1 MMTFLKGGWH
11 GRIPSPSLIP
21 ILAVL
26 LVSLSGCGLLMSGP
40 EGEAAP
46 LFFGFSEAVKYL
58 PTSVP
63 ADPFGLISWV
73 VGIGAA
79 AVAGV
84 GGTLHQYRKISKLD
98 KKVNGGS

>member
-1 MMTFLKGGWH
+1 MTDAELKAE
-11 GRIPSPSLIP
+11 LDND
-21 ILAVL
+21 
-26 LVSLSGCGLLMSGP
+26 
-40 EGEAAP
+40 P
-46 LFFGFSEAVKYL
+46 L
-58 PTSVP
+58 
-63 ADPFGLISWV
+63 GLISWV